1 MQWVIFNPR
10 YNNSYEY
17 NKRPYSILRISHYT
31 KGQYSLSSK
40 NNKKNRSKIWHNFR
54 MHLRAIVVQTE
65 TGESKRIWL
74 EDISNDHN
82 YYFRESIILQLGIE

>member
-1 MQWVIFNPR
+1 MC
-10 YNNSYEY
+10 
-17 NKRPYSILRISHYT
+17 
-31 KGQYSLSSK
+31 
-40 NNKKNRSKIWHNFR
+40 
-54 MHLRAIVVQTE
+54 LRAIVVQTE